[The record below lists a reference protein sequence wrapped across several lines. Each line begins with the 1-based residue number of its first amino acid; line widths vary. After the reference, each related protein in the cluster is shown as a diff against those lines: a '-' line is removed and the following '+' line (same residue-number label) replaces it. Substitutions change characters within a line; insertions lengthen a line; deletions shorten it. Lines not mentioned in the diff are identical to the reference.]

1 MNMEMWAMFFLA
13 YLVTTLSPGPNVL
26 LVLKNSIRHG
36 WRSAFITVLGNLT
49 CQFLI
54 VCLVAVGVG
63 HLLAELPFWFV
74 VMKTVGG
81 AYLIFLGVKNL
92 RAARKGKSAALAEAE
107 AAPAAGR
114 GRRSLFLEAFL
125 VSASNP
131 KTLIFLSAFLPQFLD
146 TAHPVSE
153 QFTVMFV
160 TICGIVTS
168 VHLGYSYL
176 IASLGHRFSFKD
188 FGRRIDKLTGGL
200 FIAMGGGILLS
211 DRV

>member
-1 MNMEMWAMFFLA
+1 MRIEMWAMFFLA

-26 LVLKNSIRHG
+26 LVMKNSIRHG
-36 WRSAFITVLGNLT
+36 WKSAFITVLGNLS
-49 CQFLI
+49 CQLLI

-63 HLLAELPFWFV
+63 HLLRELPFWFV

-81 AYLIFLGVKNL
+81 AYLIYLGARNL
-92 RAARKGKSAALAEAE
+92 WAARKAGARPAGTEPE
-107 AAPAAGR
+107 PAPSRSRR
-114 GRRSLFLEAFL
+114 GLFLEAFL

-146 TAHPVSE
+146 AAHPVAE
-153 QFTVMFV
+153 QFSIMFL
-160 TICGIVTS
+160 TICGIVAT

-176 IASLGHRFSFKD
+176 IASLGSRFSLRD
-188 FGRRIDKLTGGL
+188 FGRRIDKVTGGL